1 MNTAMNTQDVLDLF
15 ERHGALKRG
24 HFVLSSG
31 LHSDT
36 YLDKSV
42 VSTYPE
48 PTETL
53 CRALAEKIRA
63 DIPGAP
69 AFVVSPAMGAIVYG
83 YETARHLGTPFVFA
97 ERVDGAFAFRRFP
110 LPDGAK
116 VVVVEDIVSTG
127 LSARECIEAARHAG
141 ADVLGLACLIDRSGG
156 MAEVGVPMTAL
167 AALNVEAWPADA
179 LPPHLAG
186 TPAVKP
192 GSRGLNEGRSSNGG
206 RGA

>member
-1 MNTAMNTQDVLDLF
+1 MNTQDVLALF
-15 ERHGALKRG
+15 EAHGALRRG

-48 PTETL
+48 PTEQL
-53 CRALAEKIRA
+53 CRALAKKIRT
-63 DIPGAP
+63 DIPGTP
-69 AFVVSPAMGAIVYG
+69 EFVVSPAMGAIVYG

-97 ERVDGAFAFRRFP
+97 ERVEGLFVFRRFP
-110 LPDGAK
+110 LPEGAK

-127 LSARECIEAARHAG
+127 LSARECIEAVRAAG
-141 ADVLGLACLIDRSGG
+141 AEVLGLACLIDRSGG
-156 MAEVGVPMTAL
+156 KADVGVPMTAL
-167 AALNVEAWPADA
+167 AALDVQAWPADA
-179 LPPHLAG
+179 LPPHLAD

-192 GSRGLNEGRSSNGG
+192 GSRGL
-206 RGA
+206 A

>member
-1 MNTAMNTQDVLDLF
+1 MNTEDVLALF
-15 ERHGALKRG
+15 EQYGALKRG

-48 PTETL
+48 PTEQL
-53 CRALAEKIRA
+53 CRALSEKIRK
-63 DIPGAP
+63 DIPGVP
-69 AFVVSPAMGAIVYG
+69 EFVVSPAMGAIVYG

-97 ERVDGAFAFRRFP
+97 ERVDGLFAFRRFP
-110 LPDGAK
+110 IPEAAK

-127 LSARECIEAARHAG
+127 LSARECITAAQNAG
-141 ADVLGLACLIDRSGG
+141 ADVLGLACLIDRSNGQ
-156 MAEVGVPMTAL
+156 AEVGVPMTAL
-167 AALNVEAWPADA
+167 AALDVQAWPADA
-179 LPPHLAG
+179 LPPHLEN

-192 GSRGLNEGRSSNGG
+192 GSRGIQ
-206 RGA
+206 GAGA

>member
-1 MNTAMNTQDVLDLF
+1 MNTPITPMTTQDVLALF
-15 ERHGALKRG
+15 EAYGALKRG

-48 PTETL
+48 PTEQL
-53 CRALAEKIRA
+53 CRALADKVRA
-63 DIPGAP
+63 DIPGVP
-69 AFVVSPAMGAIVYG
+69 EFVVSPAMGAIVYG

-110 LPDGAK
+110 LPEGAK

-127 LSARECIEAARHAG
+127 LSARECIEAAQSAG
-141 ADVLGLACLIDRSGG
+141 ADVLGLACLIDRSNGK
-156 MAEVGVPMTAL
+156 ADVGVPMTAL
-167 AALNVEAWPADA
+167 AALDVQAWRADA
-179 LPPHLAG
+179 LPAHLDG

-192 GSRGLNEGRSSNGG
+192 GSRGIQGG
-206 RGA
+206 GA